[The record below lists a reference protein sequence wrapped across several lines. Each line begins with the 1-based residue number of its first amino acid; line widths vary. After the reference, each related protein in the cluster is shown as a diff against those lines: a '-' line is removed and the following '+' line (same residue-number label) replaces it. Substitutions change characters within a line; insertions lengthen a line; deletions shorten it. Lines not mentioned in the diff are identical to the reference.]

1 MKQLDKDLDK
11 NNGENKKH
19 KELKALGFIIVV
31 LFPALSIAAVGSYG
45 LVIWMIQV
53 FGGVIPH

>member
-1 MKQLDKDLDK
+1 MTTKH
-11 NNGENKKH
+11 ENKEIGEKSKD

-45 LVIWMIQV
+45 LVIWMIQA

>member
-1 MKQLDKDLDK
+1 MTTKQVNKEK
-11 NNGENKKH
+11 GEKTKG

-45 LVIWMIQV
+45 LVIWMIQA